1 MSINKKFSFLESVV
15 KVPFDFFKDTFFDGK
30 DSKESTVGFLGRTLG
45 DAITAVA
52 DGDEK
57 SLRDIKVIDS
67 ASTLTKN
74 LPSTTPAI
82 TQGSPFR
89 FTDTRLNTALR
100 KLTNQSNNKELL
112 NVIARANYT
121 PQAVRPSRPN
131 IKMSPTKFGV

>member
-52 DGDEK
+52 DDDEK
-57 SLRDIKVIDS
+57 SLKDIKVIDS

-82 TQGSPFR
+82 AQGSPFR

-112 NVIARANYT
+112 NI
-121 PQAVRPSRPN
+121 
-131 IKMSPTKFGV
+131 I